1 MLILT
6 PKYQYVADH
15 LLAHHR
21 TGVKE
26 KDTMTKGLA
35 QLIAEGLQLAED
47 YDKKNKEQQW

>member
-15 LLAHHR
+15 LLAHHHR

-35 QLIAEGLQLAED
+35 
-47 YDKKNKEQQW
+47 